1 VVDSIPRRFALL
13 LCLVFAAEV
22 VAMLVVDHFWPALT
36 GMGAALADAAVL
48 VALLPAPAYL
58 LLVRPLVQR
67 LRTEQRA
74 VEAEHHAL
82 GQEIARREL
91 DGRLYRALDMAETE
105 GEAIAVLRRAICE
118 AAGGGPAELLLAD
131 SSNAHL
137 RQAAAC
143 ESEEG
148 TLHACDVGSPRRCP
162 AARHGRRLQFDDSRL
177 MEACPRMSDGDRGAH
192 AAVCL
197 PVSAAGRN
205 VGVLRATGPVA
216 SPPSGAVPSL
226 EVIAAQAGARLGMLR
241 AMKASALAATTDPL
255 TGLCNRRSLEDK
267 VGGWLEDGR
276 SYAVVMAD
284 LDHFKE
290 LNDTHSHAA
299 GDRALKT
306 FARTLARCC
315 RPDDVVARMGG
326 EEFVVAL
333 PLADSSQAAAA
344 MERVRTALVDDIAR
358 AGVPTF
364 TASFGIAD
372 SLYADDLES
381 LLKVADEAMYAAKR
395 AGRDRVVI
403 AGAGVEDDL
412 VVRSL
417 SRVR

>member
-1 VVDSIPRRFALL
+1 
-13 LCLVFAAEV
+13 
-22 VAMLVVDHFWPALT
+22 
-36 GMGAALADAAVL
+36 
-48 VALLPAPAYL
+48 
-58 LLVRPLVQR
+58 
-67 LRTEQRA
+67 
-74 VEAEHHAL
+74 
-82 GQEIARREL
+82 
-91 DGRLYRALDMAETE
+91 
-105 GEAIAVLRRAICE
+105 
-118 AAGGGPAELLLAD
+118 
-131 SSNAHL
+131 
-137 RQAAAC
+137 
-143 ESEEG
+143 
-148 TLHACDVGSPRRCP
+148 
-162 AARHGRRLQFDDSRL
+162 
-177 MEACPRMSDGDRGAH
+177 
-192 AAVCL
+192 
-197 PVSAAGRN
+197 
-205 VGVLRATGPVA
+205 
-216 SPPSGAVPSL
+216 
-226 EVIAAQAGARLGMLR
+226 MLR